1 MYSSSQYC
9 DWLPHGG
16 PFNCHNLWEEG
27 SSEQQELCKPSFRC
41 YLWNSIQHDFDTLQ
55 IKEAGA
61 ERLCNKA
68 RKQEK
73 GPTGS

>member
-1 MYSSSQYC
+1 MFSSSQYC
-9 DWLPHGG
+9 DWLPYGG
-16 PFNCHNLWEEG
+16 TFNRLNLWEEG
-27 SSEQQELCKPSFRC
+27 SSEQQERWESSFRR
-41 YLWNSIQHDFDTLQ
+41 YLWNAIQHDFDTLQ

-73 GPTGS
+73 GPTGC